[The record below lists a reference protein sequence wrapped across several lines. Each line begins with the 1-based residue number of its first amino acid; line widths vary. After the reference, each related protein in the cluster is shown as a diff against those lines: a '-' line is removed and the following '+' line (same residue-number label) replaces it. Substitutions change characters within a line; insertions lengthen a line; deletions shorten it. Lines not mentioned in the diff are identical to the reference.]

1 MRPVH
6 CTVFAERLCWPRV
19 HRCAKRQFRAARD
32 PFPASADGRS
42 RAEAVLRG
50 VSIARV
56 VLERLGPPLRAAP
69 ETPVAAASDHDDAGV
84 GVSLRP

>member
-1 MRPVH
+1 M
-6 CTVFAERLCWPRV
+6 
-19 HRCAKRQFRAARD
+19 
-32 PFPASADGRS
+32 ADL

-69 ETPVAAASDHDDAGV
+69 ETPVAAASDHDDAAEQTN
-84 GVSLRP
+84 LRDELDHCGSSGLRRLARA

>member
-1 MRPVH
+1 M
-6 CTVFAERLCWPRV
+6 
-19 HRCAKRQFRAARD
+19 
-32 PFPASADGRS
+32 ADL

-69 ETPVAAASDHDDAGV
+69 ETPVAAAPDHDDAGA
-84 GVSLRP
+84 G